1 MAGWVFWRETGI
13 AVETSGM
20 GGAPTA
26 HGKRSCVSASFLE
39 NVGGEGA
46 EALAEELAER
56 VGGPRGSGGTA
67 VRFELVDGFLGGEAG
82 DGAENEDGAHDDGK
96 AFEPVADA
104 IAVGPGDHGLEFL
117 AADSGRVEVVF
128 VDAGGS
134 GLKALG
140 RGEAVWIALS
150 ERIESGCAEG
160 AAAAVAGFNGIRT
173 GGDVGVGDGF
183 FNEAD
188 ALFALANEHGRDGV
202 EGGSDAID
210 EFVHAIEG
218 FGHGGFVFGLAVEEA
233 MNALGKSLGTFRDG
247 LIGNER
253 LGGREVCH
261 AECSLKRR

>member
-1 MAGWVFWRETGI
+1 
-13 AVETSGM
+13 M
-20 GGAPTA
+20 GGRAKPPTENGA
-26 HGKRSCVSASFLE
+26 AFQPSFLE

-56 VGGPRGSGGTA
+56 VGRPREA
-67 VRFELVDGFLGGEAG
+67 ADRVRFELVDGFLGGEAATG
-82 DGAENEDGAHDDGK
+82 ENEDGAHDDE

-104 IAVGPGDHGLEFL
+104 IAVAGDHGLEFL

-173 GGDVGVGDGF
+173 GGDVSVGDGF
-183 FNEAD
+183 FDEAN
-188 ALFALANEHGRDGV
+188 ALFAFAT
-202 EGGSDAID
+202 SMDAT
-210 EFVHAIEG
+210 V
-218 FGHGGFVFGLAVEEA
+218 
-233 MNALGKSLGTFRDG
+233 
-247 LIGNER
+247 
-253 LGGREVCH
+253 
-261 AECSLKRR
+261 